1 LSFTNALKNNT
12 LKPKFSIGNL
22 KKKNHININND
33 YNEKKEDEE
42 IANPINKE
50 Q

>member
-1 LSFTNALKNNT
+1 MGFTNALKNNT
-12 LKPKFSIGNL
+12 QKPKFSIGNL
-22 KKKNHININND
+22 NTKNHININND
-33 YNEKKEDEE
+33 YNEKKEDKE